1 MTVAVGNRATM
12 VRRTVTAI
20 SVEDVEK
27 RREPSKHYVSTVVS
41 FVLKGL
47 GFLLKKHF
55 IISSVFVNLLIDSAP
70 LLFQVYLIYVTWS
83 DGSINLIFRRYN
95 SFFELQVNK

>member
-1 MTVAVGNRATM
+1 MSYYLLHIHVFQETGVKSILIDLILFLSTQFVNMTVAVGNRATM

-27 RREPSKHYVSTVVS
+27 RREPSKHYVSSVIS

-47 GFLLKKHF
+47 GFL
-55 IISSVFVNLLIDSAP
+55 
-70 LLFQVYLIYVTWS
+70 
-83 DGSINLIFRRYN
+83 
-95 SFFELQVNK
+95 

>member
-47 GFLLKKHF
+47 GFL
-55 IISSVFVNLLIDSAP
+55 
-70 LLFQVYLIYVTWS
+70 
-83 DGSINLIFRRYN
+83 
-95 SFFELQVNK
+95 